1 MQLIALV
8 EFSVHN
14 ILRKKYIF
22 NFERFTEIKLPILT
36 ELIYLEKFENF
47 KYIKCNFF
55 TINEKFIFYQ
65 NVFLLVKRKTNFILV
80 QSFITNCFI

>member
-1 MQLIALV
+1 MQLTALAV

-36 ELIYLEKFENF
+36 ELIYLHLKNFEFF
-47 KYIKCNFF
+47 KYVKSLTTFSHN
-55 TINEKFIFYQ
+55 
-65 NVFLLVKRKTNFILV
+65 KRKTNFIK
-80 QSFITNCFI
+80 